1 MSIQNQ
7 KNNIQKEKKETKWK
21 TQKLQK
27 NDANISGNGEKKT
40 ETKSASTIGSIGSV
54 GQKKQTGR
62 ESNMETN
69 RIIREDFPLLMS
81 AKDLQKV
88 GVTKTMAYQLLNR
101 EDIPVVCIGGRKFVN
116 RDKFFQWLD
125 SQTLASA
132 QSEKA

>member
-1 MSIQNQ
+1 
-7 KNNIQKEKKETKWK
+7 
-21 TQKLQK
+21 
-27 NDANISGNGEKKT
+27 
-40 ETKSASTIGSIGSV
+40 
-54 GQKKQTGR
+54 
-62 ESNMETN
+62 METN

-101 EDIPVVCIGGRKFVN
+101 EDIPVVCIGSRKFVN